1 MSMNGLLITVVWI
14 IYVIMIL
21 YAIDIVDNFN
31 DWFEVCTLKLT
42 RFNHFQ
48 VILEVMCIE
57 EETELFT
64 DYIIRC
70 ITL

>member
-1 MSMNGLLITVVWI
+1 MNGLLITVVWI